1 MSSAGYSGTPLPRKL
16 GIREGSRVLLVS
28 APEGFAAVLGELP
41 GGDVVR
47 ELGLAAGLV
56 DDKVCAI
63 DAAWSAL
70 RFARR
75 LRDRPSRS
83 GVSG

>member
-1 MSSAGYSGTPLPRKL
+1 
-16 GIREGSRVLLVS
+16 
-28 APEGFAAVLGELP
+28 VLGELP